1 MRKLTST
8 IFCLLFI
15 QALTAPVMAQIAV
28 PLAPEGQNISQ
39 SYPIPGSH
47 LLREQEKEVR
57 QYMAQHPDW
66 ETQMR
71 LQKATAWDFQVGTQR
86 SWFAY
91 SFVTGQHYTVP
102 STCRKVGTRCY
113 IFVEDAVWGTRVN
126 QAAVDSV
133 RNGFDLRTPAN
144 PSKGIYQ
151 MDVDAF
157 GEPSNVDN
165 DPRII
170 ILILDIK
177 DGYDG
182 AGGFIVGYFSSLN
195 QTTLANS
202 NRAEMYYVD
211 ANPINLNLPSGLDL
225 AERTTAHEFQHLIH
239 LRYDSDE
246 LTFMNET
253 CSMTAEVNAGY
264 SIEPQSGYVNE
275 TNYYLFGWRGATNDG
290 SFRDYSR
297 AARFGTY
304 LRDQFGIGVFKPLVQ
319 SPLNGVAGLDAAFQ
333 TIGTPLRFTDVF
345 KNWLVANI
353 LDDRAVNPAYG
364 YIYPNLPKAAGRL
377 HGDPNVPLTGGLV
390 QHLGATYL
398 AFKNGSDLRI
408 RFAVENPLVL
418 IKAVEIGPAAKRVLD
433 VTPGTEFYE
442 PEYGSTYQEVHFV
455 IMNTGQAFPFNFS
468 YQASGV
474 AKPVEL
480 KWDETEPVGF
490 LSLTPSDTV
499 CVIFNAVAGGKLD
512 SIRVAL
518 RRNGSIT
525 GGVWRLAN
533 STATPLGTRLAFP
546 ITASTDTTPPIV
558 NPPPYVYPVPYP
570 GWQAVDLRSNN
581 INTDQPFVVA
591 FIIGSDP
598 STPGVMVTTY
608 RSQTSYNNFTYLHQ
622 PSGGGAPGWYFLGNG
637 QGDIFLYLIRA
648 YVSFETSTGVR
659 ETVELGPSSFS
670 LAQNY
675 PNPFNPSTTIAFT
688 LPRSNHTTLK
698 IFNTLGEEIAL
709 LIDKKLAAGKHEVQW
724 NAEGL
729 PSGVY
734 FYRLQSEGFVETRR
748 LVLLR

>member
-1 MRKLTST
+1 MRKFSSR
-8 IFCLLFI
+8 IFCLMLI
-15 QALTAPVMAQIAV
+15 QAFITPVMAQIAV

-47 LLREQEKEVR
+47 LLREREKQVR

-91 SFVTGQHYTVP
+91 NFVNGQHYSVP
-102 STCRKVGTRCY
+102 STCRKVGTYCY
-113 IFVEDAVWGTRVN
+113 IFVEDALWGTRVN

-151 MDVDAF
+151 TDVEAFGQPSDVD
-157 GEPSNVDN
+157 S

-182 AGGFIVGYFSSLN
+182 AGGFIAGYFSSLN
-195 QTTLANS
+195 QTTQANS

-211 ANPINLNLPSGLDL
+211 ANPINLNQSSGLDL
-225 AERTTAHEFQHLIH
+225 AEKTTAHEFQHLIH
-239 LRYDSDE
+239 LRYDPDE
-246 LTFMNET
+246 LTFMNEM

-275 TNYYLFGWRGATNDG
+275 TNYYLFGWRGATNPG
-290 SFRDYSR
+290 SFRDYAR

-319 SPLNGVAGLDAAFQ
+319 SSLNGVAGLDAAFQ
-333 TIGTPLRFTDVF
+333 AIGTPLRFIDVF

-353 LDDRAVNPAYG
+353 LDDRSVSPAYG
-364 YIYPNLPKAAGRL
+364 YLYPNLQKAVGRS
-377 HGDPNVPLTGGLV
+377 HSANVPLTGGTV
-390 QHLGATYL
+390 QHLGAEYL

-408 RFAVENPLVL
+408 RFTVENPLVL

-442 PEYGSTYQEVHFV
+442 PEYGSTYQEVNFV

-480 KWDETEPVGF
+480 KWDETEPTGY
-490 LSLTPSDTV
+490 LLLTSSDTV
-499 CVIFNAVAGGKLD
+499 CVIFDEVTGGRLD

-518 RRNGSIT
+518 RRTGSIT
-525 GGVWRLAN
+525 GGVWRLSNN
-533 STATPLGTRLAFP
+533 SVTPLGTRLAFP
-546 ITASTDTTPPIV
+546 ITAATDVTPPVI
-558 NPPPYVYPVPYP
+558 NPPPYVYPIPYP
-570 GWQAVDLRSNN
+570 GWRAVDLRSHN
-581 INTDQPFVVA
+581 ISTDQPFAVA

-598 STPGVMVTTY
+598 NTPGVMVTTY
-608 RSQTSYNNFTYLHQ
+608 TSTSSYNNFTYLHQ
-622 PSGGGAPGWYFLGNG
+622 PSSGNPGWYFLGNG
-637 QGDIFLYLIRA
+637 QGSIFLYLIRA

-659 ETVELGPSSFS
+659 QTVELTPASFS

-688 LPRSNHTTLK
+688 LPRSSHATLK
-698 IFNTLGEEIAL
+698 IFNALGEEIAL
-709 LIDKKLAAGKHEVQW
+709 LIDKKLAAGKHEVEW